1 MDHADNGCESSIV
14 QGQDGAKGERGE
26 DGEQGESVSQK
37 AQILQTDKDEC
48 PQKLS
53 G

>member
-1 MDHADNGCESSIV
+1 MGHADNRYESSIV

-37 AQILQTDKDEC
+37 AQILQT
-48 PQKLS
+48 
-53 G
+53 